1 MRKFKKN
8 VATAMIAAM
17 SLSVLPAQIWGTTVS
32 AAPTKKVAV
41 KKTETTVTSNKALK
55 KALQKKNVNK
65 IVLNTASAKNFRV
78 PKGNYKDKT
87 LVINASDKSKV
98 YIPKGAKFKRIIYLG
113 AVKNA
118 SLVIDEAGNKIEL
131 ASKTTL
137 SISGKA
143 AYAELIYN
151 KGAESAKVTSKI
163 ELVVENKTKKPVKFA
178 VLDKKITVKA
188 GETYANTDLEVEDD
202 ETAQGAANF
211 NKDDDSKKDETN
223 VKDGTE
229 STAGNTESTGGG
241 AVSGG
246 YTGGSTSGGGTTP
259 TGGSGNTATTPAKEA
274 DKIVN
279 SDKTKVIDATSFLR
293 YVVVSLKDGYKLG
306 DVNVNVDGT
315 DITGELTPVDTE
327 GTLYKWEV
335 STLNPSEVTVT
346 SKDKKVTQTVKLAR
360 PKDAGNVEKPELKGK
375 NRAAKYIV
383 GYATIPVWDY
393 HLDNFDDEG
402 NRRKTIKAST
412 FSSNFKATKKIGER
426 LYYTE
431 PAELGKEVE
440 IQFNYKDE
448 ADKKWF
454 DAIPEQGGLELVE
467 DDEAQKP
474 IKVPGGLAYTKKKRK
489 HHGSDVAVLAIQTGT
504 QPNFS
509 IAGYYRLRIKSNEN
523 NSVMVRFKVE
533 EVKKPEILLGEV
545 SLQSGKNIHFKV
557 ENVSSRP
564 GKSQVERAELVMPT
578 GETRT
583 LRHISDYIFLGN
595 EFILYNDVIADKNGI
610 NNTRYNGK
618 YVLKVYFREYK
629 SAEIGFI
636 ISQGEDYVEE
646 NNKATANKVTVMGSK
661 AELFG
666 VDGMKFDAIAGA
678 SRVSRTKPGTS
689 GGGSDDGISG
699 TPSMS
704 ADLMFNVDLL
714 ANAEIFDKLKIN
726 NDYATEIV
734 DRFEKDIV
742 RCLSVYDETS
752 GKNYNW
758 LYYNTAVNEAKNL
771 GKYLSFADYIKT
783 GDAKVIERKKKA
795 KEVLEDNLLGAL
807 DYGDTFGKVSTELSY
822 KKDVVAGEGL
832 EVTGDPDFLSKIVKL
847 SPNRDKNLPYTYT
860 MQPKHYSI
868 SENKLSIKPEGIIG
882 SGSVKYGE
890 LEIFVIADGYQ
901 NQTIKINIIKKED
914 DKSGQNSKPDDS
926 KDKGDKPSPNPNQGS
941 GTTPEQPKNPNT
953 GNSGSETN
961 PNGQPQD
968 DSKLISLKMPETFKL
983 PTGDDDK
990 FMIDKDFLG
999 KDMEEVT
1006 KQWLGKVTKVSVNG
1020 TEYKEVKY
1028 SLMTSLKEN
1037 QFAKEDSIIGNKLH
1051 IHRPTERTAGY
1062 TLEIVADGYKT
1073 YVFTLDNSKAAVDI
1087 TKGEEKKAVTPSVPN
1102 NAEEEA
1108 KKQKEAEEA
1117 AKQKQAEEEA
1127 KKQKEAEEAAKQK
1140 QAEEEAKKKQAE
1152 EEAKKQKE
1160 AEEEAK
1166 KKQEEDSKLIS
1177 LTMPET
1183 FKLPTGD
1190 DFKFMIDKDFLGK
1203 DMEEVTKQWLGKVTK
1218 VSVNGTEYK
1227 EVKYSFMTS
1236 LKENQFAKEDSIIG
1250 NKLHIHRPTERTAGY
1265 TLEIVA
1271 DGYKTYVFTLDNS
1284 QSAVAITKGEEKK
1297 AVTPSVPNNAE
1308 DEAKKQKEAEEA
1320 AKQKQAEEEKARQ
1333 QREAEEAAK
1342 QKQAEEEA
1350 KKQKEAEEA
1359 AKQKQAEEEAKK
1371 QKEAEEARKA
1381 AEAKRI
1387 ADEEAARLKAEEEA
1401 KNERYPYTKIEWNES
1416 TKKWNLYL
1424 NKETAEMYKNDSS
1437 AYVRINGVPQN
1448 DRYTKENGYISFSDI
1463 SGFNKRE
1470 NKLSI
1475 KLGSRYVICYIL
1487 KTGNKLSIKR

>member
-1 MRKFKKN
+1 MRRLKKN

-17 SLSVLPAQIWGTTVS
+17 SLTMLPAQLWGTTVD
-32 AAPTKKVAV
+32 AATTKKVVA
-41 KKTETTVTSNKALK
+41 KKIEITVSNNKGLKSALK
-55 KALQKKNVNK
+55 KSNVNK
-65 IVLNTASAKNFRV
+65 IILNTASAKNFRV
-78 PKGNYKDKT
+78 PKGNYKDKI
-87 LVINASDKSKV
+87 LVINSSDKSKV
-98 YIPKGAKFKRIIYLG
+98 YISKGAKFKKIIYLG
-113 AVKNA
+113 TVKNA

-131 ASKTTL
+131 ASKITL
-137 SISGKA
+137 NISGKA
-143 AYAELIYN
+143 AYADIVYRA
-151 KGAESAKVTSKI
+151 GAEEAKVTSKI
-163 ELVVENKTKKPVKFA
+163 ELVVENKTKKQVKLTA
-178 VLDKKITVKA
+178 LGKKITVKA

-259 TGGSGNTATTPAKEA
+259 TGGGGNTATTPAKEA

-293 YVVVSLKDGYKLG
+293 YVVVSLKDGYKLE
-306 DVNVNVDGT
+306 DVNVDVDGT
-315 DITGELTPVDTE
+315 DITGELTKVDTE

-393 HLDNFDDEG
+393 HLDNFDDAG

-467 DDEAQKP
+467 DDDAQRP
-474 IKVPGGLAYTKKKRK
+474 INVPGGLVYTKKKRK
-489 HHGSDVAVLAIQTGT
+489 HHGSDVAVLAITTGT
-504 QPNFS
+504 QTNFRN
-509 IAGYYRLRIKSNEN
+509 AGYYRLRIKSNEN

-564 GKSQVERAELVMPT
+564 GKSQVERAELVMPS

-583 LRHISDYIFLGN
+583 LRHISDYILLGN
-595 EFILYNDVIADKNGI
+595 EFILYNDVSAGKNGI

-636 ISQGEDYVEE
+636 ISQGEEYVKE
-646 NNKATANKVTVMGSK
+646 NDKAAANKVTVMGSK

-752 GKNYNW
+752 GNNYDW
-758 LYYNTAVNEAKNL
+758 LYYNTAVNNAKIS

-783 GDAKVIERKKKA
+783 GDAKVVARKKKA

-807 DYGDTFGKVSTELSY
+807 DYDDTFGKVSTELSY

-832 EVTGDPDFLSKIVKL
+832 DVTGDPEFLSKIVRL

-860 MQPKHYSI
+860 INPKHYSI
-868 SENKLSIKPEGIIG
+868 SGNTLSIKPEGIIG
-882 SGSVKYGE
+882 SGPVKYGE

-901 NQTIKINIIKKED
+901 NQIIKINIIKKED
-914 DKSGQNSKPDDS
+914 DKSGQTSKPDDS

-968 DSKLISLKMPETFKL
+968 ESKLISLTMPETFTV
-983 PTGDDDK
+983 PTGVPTTL
-990 FMIDKDFLG
+990 MINKDFLG
-999 KDMEEVT
+999 KGMEEVT
-1006 KQWLGKVTKVSVNG
+1006 KQWLGKVTKVYVNG
-1020 TEYKEVKY
+1020 TEYQKVEYGGVD
-1028 SLMTSLKEN
+1028 SLKEN

-1051 IHRPTERTAGY
+1051 IRRPKGVDNC

-1073 YVFTLDNSKAAVDI
+1073 YVFTLDNSQIAASI

-1102 NAEEEA
+1102 SNEEEEK
-1108 KKQKEAEEA
+1108 KKQ
-1117 AKQKQAEEEA
+1117 QAEEEA
-1127 KKQKEAEEAAKQK
+1127 RQK
-1140 QAEEEAKKKQAE
+1140 QAED
-1152 EEAKKQKE
+1152 
-1160 AEEEAK
+1160 EAK

-1183 FKLPTGD
+1183 FTVPVGEPTTL
-1190 DFKFMIDKDFLGK
+1190 MIDKDFLGK
-1203 DMEEVTKQWLGKVTK
+1203 GMEEVTKQWLGKVTK
-1218 VSVNGTEYK
+1218 VYVNGTEYK
-1227 EVKYSFMTS
+1227 EVKYSFMTP
-1236 LKENQFAKEDSIIG
+1236 LKENQFAKEDSNIG
-1250 NKLHIHRPTERTAGY
+1250 NKLHIRRPQGVNNC

-1284 QSAVAITKGEEKK
+1284 QVAASITKGEEKK

-1333 QREAEEAAK
+1333 QREAEEK
-1342 QKQAEEEA
+1342 ERQKQLEEEKA
-1350 KKQKEAEEA
+1350 RQQKEAEEKERQKQLEEEKA
-1359 AKQKQAEEEAKK
+1359 RQQREAEEKERQKQLEKEKEKQKQLEEENAK
-1371 QKEAEEARKA
+1371 
-1381 AEAKRI
+1381 
-1387 ADEEAARLKAEEEA
+1387 
-1401 KNERYPYTKIEWNES
+1401 YPITKIEWNAAENGWKLYINSDLAAKTSRNNIRITKVKSS
-1416 TKKWNLYL
+1416 TVMTTLSNVTREGNIIKIVNTNANSKLLTDNGDIKIII
-1424 NKETAEMYKNDSS
+1424 NFGKVNGRDVKETLTLRRKGTE
-1437 AYVRINGVPQN
+1437 
-1448 DRYTKENGYISFSDI
+1448 
-1463 SGFNKRE
+1463 
-1470 NKLSI
+1470 LSI
-1475 KLGSRYVICYIL
+1475 VR
-1487 KTGNKLSIKR
+1487 